1 MKNYYIIGIILI
13 VLVFIIIIKDY
24 KLHTNL
30 FEKFESNTQ
39 PTTSIPSTNTT
50 TPTNTIASTSSIP
63 LTNTTSTT
71 SIPPTNT
78 TTNTTTS
85 AITNISNII
94 NNPLTTVDLFK
105 TKYYNLKKDYL
116 LKNDELL
123 NYLLLNH
130 SSTNLTKEN
139 KFIYNF
145 SNPSILINKN
155 NIQSSIYFTLELKDF
170 QKINLFNFNI
180 SPTSYIN
187 IELNSNIGIDN
198 RLIITFLNNNIL
210 KTLVYNIGIINIKN
224 LYYIAFEKDNITMY
238 LNGDLIKPSLIDS
251 VNLENYVPKSTI
263 YNQIIISPPTGSKNK
278 LDLLYFNSILNTDS
292 IQDLNKMFSLTNYN
306 IQINNESIGNQII
319 DDIQN
324 QDKPPMNS
332 ISNYI
337 LKLINNGFSLNKPST
352 CIFTESKLCELK
364 ECAKSGINWQNPQNI
379 DSKCKLS
386 INNYCKGNT
395 KDNGCNY
402 LRYLKNLKNAYNE
415 EQQNKLMLHPSY
427 DIDKIKKPSKLS
439 DNNTEE
445 SSAKC
450 TKKTCDTK
458 IDISKYKE

>member
-13 VLVFIIIIKDY
+13 VLVLIIVIKDY
-24 KLHTNL
+24 KLHTDL
-30 FEKFESNTQ
+30 FEKYESNTQ
-39 PTTSIPSTNTT
+39 SNNSNVSISTTQSNNSSKESSLSIN
-50 TPTNTIASTSSIP
+50 
-63 LTNTTSTT
+63 STT
-71 SIPPTNT
+71 SD
-78 TTNTTTS
+78 S
-85 AITNISNII
+85 SNII
-94 NNPLTTVDLFK
+94 NNPLATVDLFK

-116 LKNDELL
+116 LKNDDLL

-130 SSTNLTKEN
+130 SSSNLTKEN

-180 SPTSYIN
+180 SATSYIN

-210 KTLVYNIGIINIKN
+210 KTVVYNIGIINIKN
-224 LYYIAFEKDNITMY
+224 LYYIAFDKDNILMY

-251 VNLENYVPKSTI
+251 VNLENYIPKSNI
-263 YNQIIISPPTGSKNK
+263 YNQIIITPPTGSNNK
-278 LDLLYFNSILNTDS
+278 LDLLYFNTVLNTES
-292 IQDLNKMFSLTNYN
+292 IQDLNKMFSLNNYN

-337 LKLINNGFSLNKPST
+337 LKLINNGFNLGKPSN

-364 ECAKSGINWQNPQNI
+364 ECTGVNWQNPQNI

-386 INNYCKGNT
+386 INNYCRGNT

-415 EQQNKLMLHPSY
+415 QQQNKLMLHPSY
-427 DIDKIKKPSKLS
+427 DIDKIKKNNQISV
-439 DNNTEE
+439 NNTDE

-458 IDISKYKE
+458 VDISKYKE